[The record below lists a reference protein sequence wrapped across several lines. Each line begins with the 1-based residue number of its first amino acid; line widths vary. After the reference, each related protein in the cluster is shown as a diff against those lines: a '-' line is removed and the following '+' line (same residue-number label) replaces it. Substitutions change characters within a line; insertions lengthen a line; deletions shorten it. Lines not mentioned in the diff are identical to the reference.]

1 MLCLDLT
8 NFRFFSSHG
17 YVFLLFLGEF
27 LMQNISSFFSLK
39 TFLILGSLIA
49 LMCLLNAGYCAD
61 TSSGDMPWDSM
72 FTKLRKSVKGP
83 IAITIAL
90 LGIIGSGAALIWQG
104 GEMGPILKGLIGL
117 VALVAMI
124 VLADKLLTALT
135 GESAILEADLNV
147 KNYQLY
153 NIPMARNNI
162 SKLVQLSVK

>member
-135 GESAILEADLNV
+135 GESAILEADFNV

-153 NIPMARNNI
+153 NIPMAGNNI

>member
-1 MLCLDLT
+1 
-8 NFRFFSSHG
+8 
-17 YVFLLFLGEF
+17 
-27 LMQNISSFFSLK
+27 MQNISSFFSLK
-39 TFLILGSLIA
+39 NFLILGSLIA

-124 VLADKLLTALT
+124 VLADELLTALT

-153 NIPMARNNI
+153 NIPMAGNNI

>member
-90 LGIIGSGAALIWQG
+90 LGIIGSGAALIWG
-104 GEMGPILKGLIGL
+104 SGEMGPILKGLIGL

-135 GESAILEADLNV
+135 GESAILEADFNV

-153 NIPMARNNI
+153 NIPMAGNNI

>member
-39 TFLILGSLIA
+39 NFLILGSLIA

-83 IAITIAL
+83 IAITIAI

-153 NIPMARNNI
+153 NIPMTGNNI

>member
-49 LMCLLNAGYCAD
+49 LMCLLNAGYCAN

-90 LGIIGSGAALIWQG
+90 LGIIGSGAALIWGG

-135 GESAILEADLNV
+135 GESAILEADFNV

-153 NIPMARNNI
+153 NIPMAGNNI

>member
-39 TFLILGSLIA
+39 NFLILGSLIA

-104 GEMGPILKGLIGL
+104 GEMGLILKGLIGL

-153 NIPMARNNI
+153 NIPMTGNNI

>member
-39 TFLILGSLIA
+39 NFLILGSLIA

-153 NIPMARNNI
+153 NIPMTGNNI

>member
-1 MLCLDLT
+1 MLCRDLT

-39 TFLILGSLIA
+39 NFLILGSLIA

-153 NIPMARNNI
+153 NIPMAGNNI

>member
-39 TFLILGSLIA
+39 NFLILGSLIA

-153 NIPMARNNI
+153 NIPMAGNNI